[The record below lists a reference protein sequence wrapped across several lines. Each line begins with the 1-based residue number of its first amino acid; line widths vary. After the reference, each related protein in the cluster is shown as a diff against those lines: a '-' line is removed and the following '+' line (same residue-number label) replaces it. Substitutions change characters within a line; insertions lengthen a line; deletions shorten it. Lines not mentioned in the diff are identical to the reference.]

1 MNESTSQAGS
11 GGVEMMRRYLKPAIV
26 MALAVIVGLAL
37 VGIPGGG
44 QAAAP
49 TSMITAVGIDADTL
63 DPEGQ
68 TTTTIQNI
76 VDYMFDSLLWP
87 EDERSGLAPGKPQ
100 FTKLVPMLA
109 TSWTVS
115 TDGLTYTFKLRQGVK
130 FQDGTDFNA
139 EAVKFNVE
147 RWLDPNVR
155 APNRYYFTDIDL
167 TKIET
172 PDPSTIVLHLKQ
184 PSPTLLGRIA
194 AGSAHILSP
203 TAVKKIGN
211 DKIPLGPV
219 DAGTGPYRFKEWVHG
234 DHITLVKNPNY
245 WGRKPYFDEVTFRVV
260 PNAGTR
266 ETMLRAGDIQMA
278 FEPPAPDVPGLRK
291 DPNLKVVEGPSDRDI
306 FVGLNNQYGPLKDV
320 KVRQALNFAVNKKAL
335 ISSILFGLGTILES
349 PTTPFLFG
357 YTKVQSGGWPFNP
370 VKAKQLLA
378 EAGFPNGFSVT
389 FHSPTGRYIQDYQVA
404 QGIAAQL
411 ANVGI
416 KATLSTSDW
425 PTYVRT
431 LLTPLNQT
439 PLQIFILGWATA
451 YLDAD
456 GTLFGQFHS
465 KQWPPNGLESTFYKN
480 PKVDDLLTQ
489 GQITPDAKKREA
501 IYKDAQQIIWNDAPW
516 IFLWSQNFY
525 MVTSS
530 HLEGVT
536 VTPNEKWAAIY
547 ATWK

>member
-1 MNESTSQAGS
+1 MK
-11 GGVEMMRRYLKPAIV
+11 RRHFKPAV
-26 MALAVIVGLAL
+26 VLALAAVVGFALA
-37 VGIPGGG
+37 GIPRGG

-49 TSMITAVGIDADTL
+49 TSLKIAVGIDADTL

-68 TTTTIQNI
+68 TTTTVQNM
-76 VDYMFDSLLWP
+76 VDYMFDTLLWP
-87 EDERSGLAPGKPQ
+87 EDERSGLQPGQKQ
-100 FTKLVPMLA
+100 YTKLVPMLA
-109 TSWTVS
+109 TSWTES
-115 TDGLTYTFKLRQGVK
+115 KDGLTYTLKLRQGVK
-130 FQDGTDFNA
+130 FHDGTDFNA

-155 APNRYYFTDIDL
+155 NPNRYYVTDIDAS
-167 TKIET
+167 KIET
-172 PDPSTIVLHLKQ
+172 PDPYTVVLHLKQ
-184 PSPTLLGRIA
+184 PSPTLLQRLA
-194 AGSAHILSP
+194 TTTAEILSP

-219 DAGTGPYRFKEWVHG
+219 DAGSGPYRFKEWVHG
-234 DHITLVKNPNY
+234 DHITIVKNPNY
-245 WGRKPYFDEVTFRVV
+245 WGRKPYFDEVTFLVV

-266 ETMLRAGDIQMA
+266 ETMLRAGDVQMA

-291 DPNLKVVEGPSDRDI
+291 DPNLKVVQGPSDRNI

-320 KVRQALNFAVNKKAL
+320 KVRQALNYAVNKKA
-335 ISSILFGLGTILES
+335 IIDSILFGLGTILEA

-357 YTKVQSGGWPFNP
+357 YTKVQQGGWPFNP
-370 VKAKQLLA
+370 TKAKQLLA
-378 EAGFPNGFSVT
+378 EAGFASGFSVT
-389 FHSPTGRYIQDYQVA
+389 FHTPTGRYIQDYQVA

-411 ANVGI
+411 SNVGI

-431 LLTPLNQT
+431 ITQPLDRT
-439 PLQIFILGWATA
+439 PLQLFILGWATA

-456 GTLFGQFHS
+456 GALFGQFHS
-465 KQWPPNGLESTFYKN
+465 KQWPPNGLEPTFYKN
-480 PKVDDLLTQ
+480 PKVDDLLIQ
-489 GQITPDAKKREA
+489 GQTTPDAKKREA
-501 IYKDAQQIIWNDAPW
+501 IYKEAQQIIWNDAPW
-516 IFLWSQNFY
+516 IFLWSQDFY

-536 VTPNEKWAAIY
+536 VTPTEKWAAIY